1 MARIIA
7 KDSVTFYEVLLNN
20 TTEEYGKAI
29 STLLDNPL
37 TTEVSVKFE
46 TGHTWTYYKETA

>member
-7 KDSVTFYEVLLNN
+7 KDSVTLFEGLLN
-20 TTEEYGKAI
+20 TDTEYGKAI
-29 STLLDNPL
+29 STILDRPL

-46 TGHTWTYYKETA
+46 TGNIWTYKKEDA